1 MNHSAKHRTV
11 IAVVDDDKAVCSS
24 LKFMLEIE
32 GYVARTYET
41 PERFLSAPDLTSC
54 DCAIVDYSLPEM
66 DGLTL
71 VDVLRRRGH
80 SWPAILIASN
90 PDIITHDR
98 ADRASIPIV
107 EKPLLGNTL
116 IETLR
121 SALANVAPASRQPGH
136 I

>member
-1 MNHSAKHRTV
+1 MNHTARHRTV
-11 IAVVDDDKAVCSS
+11 IAVVDDDRAVCSS

-71 VDVLRRRGH
+71 VEVLRRRGH

-90 PDIITHDR
+90 PDITTHER

-116 IETLR
+116 IEALR
-121 SALANVAPASRQPGH
+121 SALPKAAAASRKDGG